1 MLTYSFANIGKIPL
15 YEYLYRCIRRDIQ
28 SGRLRAGEK
37 LPSKRALAR
46 NLGISTI
53 TVEGAYGQLTAEGY
67 CQSVPKKG
75 FFVAAGVEKEL
86 PVMKVKAVN
95 RPIIKNTEPKSW
107 RFDFVADTVCS
118 DDFPFTIWTRLLRQV
133 VNEKADALLKRSPG
147 FGIRELREAIAKHL
161 QNFRGLVAVPEQI
174 IIGAGTEYLYSLL
187 VQVLGRDKR
196 YCVENPGYDRIR
208 KIYESNGAEC
218 VLADMDDQGIKL
230 AAIEAKQADIIH
242 ISPSHHF
249 PTGIIMPV
257 NRRYELLGW
266 ASSGENRYIIED
278 DYDSEFRMSGKP
290 IPTMMGIDVSGRV
303 IYMNTFSKSLTPTIR
318 ISYMVLPP
326 ELVNLFYKKIGFY
339 SCTVSNF
346 EQYTLAKFL
355 EGGHFERHIN
365 RMRNIYR
372 KRRAKLLELLQ
383 PYEKSGRIDIIERG
397 SGLHFLLRIHTKLSN
412 DSIIAKLAKR
422 GIHIRALA
430 DYYADENPAAQ
441 HVFVVNYSGIA
452 AEDLKAGL
460 FADIADC

>member
-1 MLTYSFANIGKIPL
+1 
-15 YEYLYRCIRRDIQ
+15 
-28 SGRLRAGEK
+28 
-37 LPSKRALAR
+37 
-46 NLGISTI
+46 
-53 TVEGAYGQLTAEGY
+53 
-67 CQSVPKKG
+67 
-75 FFVAAGVEKEL
+75 
-86 PVMKVKAVN
+86 
-95 RPIIKNTEPKSW
+95 
-107 RFDFVADTVCS
+107 
-118 DDFPFTIWTRLLRQV
+118 
-133 VNEKADALLKRSPG
+133 
-147 FGIRELREAIAKHL
+147 
-161 QNFRGLVAVPEQI
+161 
-174 IIGAGTEYLYSLL
+174 
-187 VQVLGRDKR
+187 
-196 YCVENPGYDRIR
+196 
-208 KIYESNGAEC
+208 
-218 VLADMDDQGIKL
+218 
-230 AAIEAKQADIIH
+230 
-242 ISPSHHF
+242 
-249 PTGIIMPV
+249 MPV

-397 SGLHFLLRIHTKLSN
+397 SGLHFLLRIHTKFN
-412 DSIIAKLAKR
+412 MR
-422 GIHIRALA
+422 
-430 DYYADENPAAQ
+430 P
-441 HVFVVNYSGIA
+441 
-452 AEDLKAGL
+452 
-460 FADIADC
+460 

>member
-1 MLTYSFANIGKIPL
+1 
-15 YEYLYRCIRRDIQ
+15 
-28 SGRLRAGEK
+28 
-37 LPSKRALAR
+37 
-46 NLGISTI
+46 
-53 TVEGAYGQLTAEGY
+53 
-67 CQSVPKKG
+67 
-75 FFVAAGVEKEL
+75 
-86 PVMKVKAVN
+86 
-95 RPIIKNTEPKSW
+95 
-107 RFDFVADTVCS
+107 
-118 DDFPFTIWTRLLRQV
+118 
-133 VNEKADALLKRSPG
+133 
-147 FGIRELREAIAKHL
+147 
-161 QNFRGLVAVPEQI
+161 
-174 IIGAGTEYLYSLL
+174 
-187 VQVLGRDKR
+187 
-196 YCVENPGYDRIR
+196 
-208 KIYESNGAEC
+208 
-218 VLADMDDQGIKL
+218 
-230 AAIEAKQADIIH
+230 
-242 ISPSHHF
+242 
-249 PTGIIMPV
+249 
-257 NRRYELLGW
+257 
-266 ASSGENRYIIED
+266 
-278 DYDSEFRMSGKP
+278 
-290 IPTMMGIDVSGRV
+290 
-303 IYMNTFSKSLTPTIR
+303 MNTFSKSLTPTIR